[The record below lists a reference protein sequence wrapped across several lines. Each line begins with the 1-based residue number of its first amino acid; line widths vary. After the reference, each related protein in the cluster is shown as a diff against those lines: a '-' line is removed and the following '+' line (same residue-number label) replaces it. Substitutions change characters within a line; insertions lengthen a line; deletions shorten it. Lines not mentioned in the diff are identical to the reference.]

1 MSGRIDQDKK
11 KEEWIKEHIS
21 NCSPLIQNYM
31 IGKKKVHTSTTRK
44 AYLGYLIQYEEFVK
58 RNKKELTDILPMD
71 IDRYRDEI
79 SEGNGV
85 SIVNAKISAVHSFYE
100 FLKENKLVD
109 TNPCE
114 NKKLPVK
121 SRKSPIYMTSN
132 EESQLK
138 NNITHNQLRRTD
150 KWRNRD
156 LCIVTLGLATGLR
169 ISEITNIDVEDIDF
183 ENKKIN
189 NVYVK
194 GGYTRDIYIG
204 DNTIKSIN
212 KWLIDRK
219 LYVKDPNQKALFISQ
234 KGGRISNSVIEKMM
248 RKETAGFGKKI
259 TPHKMRS
266 TCATKLYNK
275 EGDIYLVAQQL
286 GHKNIK
292 NTMIYAQAT
301 EDKRRMAAAV
311 LD

>member
-1 MSGRIDQDKK
+1 MSGRIDQDNK
-11 KEEWIKEHIS
+11 KEEWIKSHIT
-21 NCSPLIQNYM
+21 NCCPLIQNYM
-31 IGKKKVHTSTTRK
+31 IGKKKVHTSATRK
-44 AYLGYLIQYEEFVK
+44 AYLGYLIQYENFLK
-58 RNKKELTDILPMD
+58 RNNIGITKVLPMD

-79 SEGNGV
+79 SEGNNV
-85 SIVNAKISAVHSFYE
+85 SIVNAKLSAIHSFYD
-100 FLKENKLVD
+100 FLKENELVKI
-109 TNPCE
+109 NPCD

-121 SRKSPIYMTSN
+121 SHKAPVYMTSK
-132 EESQLK
+132 EEKQLK
-138 NNITHNQLRRTD
+138 KNIMNKNRKTD

-156 LCIVTLGLATGLR
+156 LCIVTIGLSTGLR
-169 ISEITNIDVEDIDF
+169 VSEITNIDIEDIDF
-183 ENKKIN
+183 KNKKIN

-204 DNTIKSIN
+204 DNTIKSIIS
-212 KWLIDRK
+212 WLVDRK
-219 LYVKDPNQKALFISQ
+219 LYIKNPDEKALFISQ
-234 KGGRISNSVIEKMM
+234 KGNRISNSAVERMM
-248 RKETAGFGKKI
+248 RRETSEFDKKI

-301 EDKRRMAAAV
+301 EDKRRKAANI